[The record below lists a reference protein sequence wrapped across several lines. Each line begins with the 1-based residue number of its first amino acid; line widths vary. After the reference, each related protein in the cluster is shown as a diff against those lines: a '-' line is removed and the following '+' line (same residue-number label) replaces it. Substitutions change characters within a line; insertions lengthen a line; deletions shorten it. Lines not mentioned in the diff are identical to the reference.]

1 MPDFASFRSAEAYYG
16 TLGHELIHWTGHGSR
31 LDRQRNKD
39 RFGSEAY
46 AMEELVAEI
55 GAAFLCA
62 DLALAP
68 QIREDHAPYIAGW
81 LKALKE
87 DRRAIFTAAAA
98 AQKAAD
104 YLHGLQAPLEA
115 ERAHALAAE

>member
-1 MPDFASFRSAEAYYG
+1 MPDFESFRSAEAYYG

-31 LDRQRNKD
+31 LDRQHSKD

-62 DLALAP
+62 DLALTP

-81 LKALKE
+81 LTVLKN
-87 DRRAIFTAAAA
+87 DKRAIFTAA

-104 YLHGLQAPLEA
+104 YLHGLQAPLEIG
-115 ERAHALAAE
+115 RAHALAAE